1 MNVRIAVVIPT
12 RNRPQLASDAAL
24 SLLRQEVP
32 LDIFISDNGSSPEEL
47 EAFCRRHPRVGHLRP
62 PSELPMPRHWDWA
75 LSETMARSDATHLS
89 VHYDRKISKPGAWTA
104 LAEAAAA
111 WPDKVV
117 TFNSDLVSNLIP
129 PRRLWQPLWTGKS
142 YRIATATVARAVADG
157 HIMRFPQA
165 FPVLSNCIVPRPV
178 LHSIAARFG
187 SLCDSTGPDAAF
199 LFRFAALFDDYVHH
213 DRSAGVLY
221 AAERS
226 NGQGYLGGKGGD
238 FGDFMKLHGGKPWL
252 EAAPIPG
259 LSLGQNILYHE
270 YELVRR
276 ETGDRLPPLDRE
288 AVIADLGEQLRYIKD
303 PRLVAAMRD
312 VLARH
317 GWCGPEPTPLP
328 RLGWRERRDAVA
340 TRIRLALGR
349 DVATLSGM
357 PFRSDTKAVDY
368 ALRYPRRRQDGA
380 DHLALFEPAEL

>member
-1 MNVRIAVVIPT
+1 MSVRIAVVIPT

-24 SLLRQEVP
+24 SLLRQDVP
-32 LDIFISDNGSSPEEL
+32 LEIFISDNSTSPDAL
-47 EAFCRRHPRVGHLRP
+47 ETFCRRHPRLGYLRP
-62 PSELPMPRHWDWA
+62 AEELAMPRHWDWA
-75 LSETMARSDATHLS
+75 IREAMSRSGATHFS
-89 VHYDRKISKPGAWTA
+89 VHYDRKISKPGHWTP

-117 TFNSDLVSNLIP
+117 TFNSDLVSDLIP

-142 YRIATATVARAVADG
+142 YRIETATVARAVADG
-157 HIMRFPQA
+157 HIMRFPQG
-165 FPVLSNCIVPRPV
+165 FPVLSNCVVPRPV
-178 LHSIAARFG
+178 LDAIVARFG
-187 SLCDSTGPDAAF
+187 DVCDSTGPDAAF
-199 LFRFAALFDDYVHH
+199 LFRFAALYDDYVHH
-213 DRSAGVLY
+213 DRSTGVLY

-276 ETGDRLPPLDRE
+276 ETGARLPPLDRD
-288 AVIADLGEQLRYIKD
+288 AVIADLGEQLRYIRD
-303 PRLVAAMRD
+303 PRLEAAMRD
-312 VLARH
+312 VLVRH
-317 GWCGPEPTPLP
+317 GWRGPEPTPLP
-328 RLGWRERRDAVA
+328 RRSWREVRDEAV
-340 TRIRLALGR
+340 TRMRLALGR

-357 PFRSDTKAVDY
+357 HFASDTKAVDY
-368 ALRYPRRRQDGA
+368 ALRYPRRPHQGA
-380 DHLALFEPAEL
+380 DHLALFEATEL